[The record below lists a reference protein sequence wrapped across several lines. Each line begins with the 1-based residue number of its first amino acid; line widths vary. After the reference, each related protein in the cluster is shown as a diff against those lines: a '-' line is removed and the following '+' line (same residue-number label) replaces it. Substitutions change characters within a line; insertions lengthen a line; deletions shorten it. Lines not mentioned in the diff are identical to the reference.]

1 MPLLISLKVTLVA
14 TVITLVLGVPTA
26 YGMANYR
33 GQARNLIEGLLLLPL
48 VLPPTVVGFGLLW
61 LLGDRGPLANLNLN
75 IVFTWWAAV
84 ITAVVVAFPLMYRS
98 SRAAFGQID
107 ADLLSVAR
115 TLGASEWTVFK
126 RVAVP
131 LASPGIVAGIILSF
145 ARALGEFGATLML
158 AGNIP
163 GKTQT
168 LPMAVYFAVE
178 GGNFAQATRWSAV
191 LGAIALISV
200 VISDLLGQQTF
211 RKTRKNKHLP
221 SVATEPKIESAKI
234 DSWTEHPDQSQALAL
249 ANLASLTIDIT
260 KRLSGFTLRVQCET
274 KADLVGVLGASGAGK
289 SLLLKCLAG
298 IEKPDTGRIVLD
310 KRVLFD
316 AQQGIDLPSRERVI
330 ALLFQ
335 NYALFPH
342 LTVAENIAFGINPSH
357 RPKTH
362 HSKKHPSIQ
371 QIVTAEQIITKEL
384 HAVQMERFANHYPHQ
399 LSGGQQQRIALARA
413 LASRPQLLLLDE
425 PFSALDT
432 SLRSRL
438 SQQLFNR
445 LHTYPGK
452 TLLVTHNFAE
462 AYRTRELLII
472 DRGQSIRQATP
483 AQIYTQPEQRA
494 IAQLTGPLNISP
506 IQIVNSQIHA
516 TNWQMQLT
524 FTPSAPHPLAPLLA
538 IRPKNI
544 RLIKESLYSNPQSPS
559 QTTVRMTTPKNS
571 VDPPS
576 RTTPSLDHAS
586 CWLANHWSLPDTVVL
601 CLKLH
606 SPAQTP
612 TDYHLQARL
621 SPQTWQTQQ
630 QQPLPW
636 TLFLPPEHLILLWP

>member
-14 TVITLVLGVPTA
+14 TVITFVLGVPTA

-61 LLGDRGPLANLNLN
+61 LLGDRGPFASLNLN

-107 ADLLSVAR
+107 AELLSVAR
-115 TLGASEWTVFK
+115 TLGASEWAVFK

-131 LASPGIVAGIILSF
+131 LASPGIVAGAILSF

-178 GGNFAQATRWSAV
+178 GGDFAQATRWSAV

-200 VISDLLGQQTF
+200 IISDFLGQQAV
-211 RKTRKNKHLP
+211 RKTRKDKHLP
-221 SVATEPKIESAKI
+221 SSATEPKAESPTI
-234 DSWTEHPDQSQALAL
+234 NNWTEHPDQSQSSASTNL
-249 ANLASLTIDIT
+249 ANLTIDIT
-260 KRLSGFTLRVQCET
+260 KRLPGFTLRIQCET

-298 IEKPDTGRIVLD
+298 IEKPDAGRIVLD
-310 KRVLFD
+310 TRVLFD
-316 AQQGIDLPSRERVI
+316 AEQGIDLPSRKRAI

-335 NYALFPH
+335 NYALLPH
-342 LTVAENIAFGINPSH
+342 LTVAENIAFGINPS
-357 RPKTH
+357 RRSKLSTH
-362 HSKKHPSIQ
+362 
-371 QIVTAEQIITKEL
+371 QIVTAEL
-384 HAVQMERFANHYPHQ
+384 RAVQLERFANHYPHQ

-432 SLRSRL
+432 SLRSHL

-445 LHTYPGK
+445 LRTYPGK

-462 AYRTRELLII
+462 AYRTRELLVI
-472 DRGQSIRQATP
+472 DCGQSIRQATP

-506 IQIVNSQIHA
+506 LQIVDNQLLA
-516 TNWQMQLT
+516 TEWQMQLT
-524 FTPSAPHPLAPLLA
+524 LAPFPHPPSPIPQFIA
-538 IRPKNI
+538 IRPENI
-544 RLIKESLYSNPQSPS
+544 RLRKENLYSSPQSPF
-559 QTTVRMTTPKNS
+559 QTAVRMTTPQKYPADTPAPDKPS
-571 VDPPS
+571 VN
-576 RTTPSLDHAS
+576 HAP
-586 CWLANHWSLPDTVVL
+586 CWLANHWSLPNTVVL

-606 SPAQTP
+606 SPAKAP

-621 SPQTWQTQQ
+621 SPQTWQQQQ

-636 TLFLPPEHLILLWP
+636 TLFLPPEHLILLRP